1 MVNVSEATKVA
12 WANEIT
18 QKKIQ
23 IHIGSTILYDTDI
36 LANSFSVTESIMSSD
51 SLEFVGCI
59 AKKCEF
65 DSNILNNSNLRNREI
80 TVYLQAAN
88 TELIPVFT
96 GYIDESKK
104 SGMNGYKHIVAY
116 DIFYKLS
123 QIDASDWWNSLG
135 VTTLV
140 GSFQNFISEFNI
152 RYNLSAI
159 SFVNSLMTC
168 YGGSKR
174 QAKKLTALDYLMQIC
189 QINGCIGYTDGL
201 GRFGIKYIDA
211 IAQQKLYPADSLF
224 PSDFIYPSDYDG
236 GSASEYTQIPYYKD
250 LSYEEYSITQINK
263 VTIRNSSEDVGI
275 CYPYAGDNNYIIQG
289 NIFAYDQSGTDLIKA
304 AQHIYQVVKNANFR
318 PFDTKLFAMPWIECG
333 DKVACYDIDD
343 LGAQITVN
351 FIVMSRHLNDDGM
364 LWDTFSAEG
373 EQDQRIFITDLQ
385 AQIEDLQ
392 KQIEDMKETPDGALY
407 GMVTVEY
414 TEPIEAPTLG
424 GYEQTISGMVTEV
437 NNG

>member
-12 WANEIT
+12 WASEVS

-23 IHIGSTILYDTDI
+23 IHIDSTVLYDTDI
-36 LANSFSVTESIMSSD
+36 LGDSFSVTESIMSSD

-65 DSNILNNSNLRNREI
+65 DSNVLNNSNLKGREI

-88 TELIPVFT
+88 TDLIPVFN
-96 GYIDESKK
+96 GYIDEAKK

-116 DIFYKLS
+116 DVFYKLS
-123 QIDASDWWNSLG
+123 QINVSNWWNSLG
-135 VTTLV
+135 VTTLI
-140 GSFQNFISEFNI
+140 GSFQNFISTFNL
-152 RYNLSAI
+152 RYNSSAI
-159 SFVNSLMTC
+159 SFVNSLLTC

-174 QAKKLTALDYLMQIC
+174 AAKKLTALDYLMQIC

-236 GSASEYTQIPYYKD
+236 GSVGEYTQIPYYKD
-250 LSYEEYSITQINK
+250 LTYEDYSIKQIDK
-263 VTIRNSSEDVGI
+263 VTIRNSSEDVGV
-275 CYPYAGDNNYIIQG
+275 CYPYAGENNYIIQG
-289 NIFAYDQSGTDLIKA
+289 NVFAYDQSGSDLLDV
-304 AQHIYQVVKNANFR
+304 AQNIYQVVKNANFR

-333 DKVACYDIDD
+333 DKIACYDIDD
-343 LGAQITVN
+343 LGVQTTVN
-351 FIVMSRHLNDDGM
+351 FIVMSRRLSDDGM
-364 LWDTFSAEG
+364 FWDTFSADG

-385 AQIEDLQ
+385 AQINDLQ
-392 KQIEDMKETPDGALY
+392 EQINENAEDTPNGSLY
-407 GMVTVEY
+407 GMVAVEY
-414 TEPIEAPTLG
+414 TQPIETPTLG
-424 GYEQTISGMVTEV
+424 GIEEAISGIATEV
-437 NNG
+437 T